1 MPTMTQT
8 LAVNFPR
15 ARVWPLLGDVEQV
28 MSCMPGASLTKP
40 REGDRIFGQ
49 MRVKLGPIAAAF
61 AGEGTLT
68 MDEATHTGVIHG
80 QGTDPKNNSRAKADV
95 TFAVLEEGA
104 GTRIDLTVDFT
115 LTGVLAQF
123 SRGAIVQEIANRL
136 TAEFARNLEAKLA
149 ATAPAVATETVAE
162 EVVEAT
168 SSVEAVSAPAPEP
181 AKELNAGNL
190 LWVMLK
196 DWLRKLFS
204 SPLPSGERVARRAG
218 EGDARGGASG
228 KSATPSP

>member
-28 MSCMPGASLTKP
+28 IACMPGASLTKP

-68 MDEATHTGVIHG
+68 MDAATHTGLIHG

-95 TFAVLEEGA
+95 TFAVVEEGT

-149 ATAPAVATETVAE
+149 ATAPVAEVAASSEAVAAPAPE
-162 EVVEAT
+162 
-168 SSVEAVSAPAPEP
+168 PAPEP

-204 SPLPSGERVARRAG
+204 NPLPSGERVARRAG

>member
-8 LAVNFPR
+8 LTVNFPR
-15 ARVWPLLGDVEQV
+15 DRVWPLLGDVEQV

-68 MDEATHTGVIHG
+68 MDAETHTGVIHG

-95 TFAVLEEGA
+95 TFAVLEEGQ

-149 ATAPAVATETVAE
+149 ATAPAVPSATLVE
-162 EVVEAT
+162 EIAK
-168 SSVEAVSAPAPEP
+168 PAEP
-181 AKELNAGNL
+181 AASSPPADLNAGKL
-190 LWVMLK
+190 LWTMLK
-196 DWLRKLFS
+196 DWLRGLF
-204 SPLPSGERVARRAG
+204 
-218 EGDARGGASG
+218 RGLGGRNRSM
-228 KSATPSP
+228 T

>member
-15 ARVWPLLGDVEQV
+15 ASVWPLLGDVEQV
-28 MSCMPGASLTKP
+28 ISCMPGASLTKP

-61 AGEGTLT
+61 AGEGTLS

-95 TFAVLEEGA
+95 TFAVLEEGS

-123 SRGAIVQEIANRL
+123 SRGALVQEIANRL

-149 ATAPAVATETVAE
+149 ATAPAE
-162 EVVEAT
+162 EVVDGVTEAP
-168 SSVEAVSAPAPEP
+168 PAP

-196 DWLRKLFS
+196 DWLRGLFS
-204 SPLPSGERVARRAG
+204 NPLPPGERVARRAG

>member
-28 MSCMPGASLTKP
+28 IACMPGASLTKP

-68 MDEATHTGVIHG
+68 MDAATHTGVIHG

-95 TFAVLEEGA
+95 TFAVLEEGQ

-149 ATAPAVATETVAE
+149 ATAPAAQSAAVVDEVAKPA
-162 EVVEAT
+162 
-168 SSVEAVSAPAPEP
+168 APPPP
-181 AKELNAGNL
+181 ADLNAGKL
-190 LWVMLK
+190 LWTMLK
-196 DWLRKLFS
+196 DWIRGLF
-204 SPLPSGERVARRAG
+204 
-218 EGDARGGASG
+218 RGLGGRNRSM
-228 KSATPSP
+228 T

>member
-28 MSCMPGASLTKP
+28 IACMPGASLTKP

-61 AGEGTLT
+61 VGEGTLT

-95 TFAVLEEGA
+95 TFAVVEEGPV
-104 GTRIDLTVDFT
+104 TRIDLTVDFT

-149 ATAPAVATETVAE
+149 ATAPVAE
-162 EVVEAT
+162 VAAAASSDVVAAPAPE
-168 SSVEAVSAPAPEP
+168 PAPEP

-190 LWVMLK
+190 LWSMLK

-204 SPLPSGERVARRAG
+204 NPLPSGERVARRAG

>member
-95 TFAVLEEGA
+95 TFAVVEEGS

-149 ATAPAVATETVAE
+149 ATAPVAEVAASSDAVAAPAPEPA
-162 EVVEAT
+162 
-168 SSVEAVSAPAPEP
+168 SKPAPEP

-190 LWVMLK
+190 LWSMVK

-204 SPLPSGERVARRAG
+204 NPLPSGERVARRAG

>member
-1 MPTMTQT
+1 MPTLTQT

-28 MSCMPGASLTKP
+28 ITCIPGASLTKP
-40 REGDRIFGQ
+40 REDDRIFGQ
-49 MRVKLGPIAAAF
+49 MRVKLGPIAATF
-61 AGEGTLT
+61 TGEGTLT
-68 MDEATHTGVIHG
+68 MDAATRTGVIHG

-95 TFAVLEEGA
+95 TFAVLEEGQ

-149 ATAPAVATETVAE
+149 ATAPVTA
-162 EVVEAT
+162 
-168 SSVEAVSAPAPEP
+168 EAVTAPVTEAPP
-181 AKELNAGNL
+181 TPKELNAGNL
-190 LWVMLK
+190 LWAMLK
-196 DWLRKLFS
+196 DWLRGLF
-204 SPLPSGERVARRAG
+204 GN
-218 EGDARGGASG
+218 RGLQGNHSR
-228 KSATPSP
+228 PR

>member
-49 MRVKLGPIAAAF
+49 MRVKLGPIAATF

-95 TFAVLEEGA
+95 TFAVVEEGA

-149 ATAPAVATETVAE
+149 ATAPVAEVAASSDAVAAPAPEPA
-162 EVVEAT
+162 
-168 SSVEAVSAPAPEP
+168 SKPAPEP

-190 LWVMLK
+190 LWSMVK

-204 SPLPSGERVARRAG
+204 NPLPSGERVARRAG

>member
-28 MSCMPGASLTKP
+28 IACMPGASLTKP

-95 TFAVLEEGA
+95 TFAVLEEGP

-149 ATAPAVATETVAE
+149 ATAPAVEQ
-162 EVVEAT
+162 VEAA
-168 SSVEAVSAPAPEP
+168 SSDAVAAPVPEPVPEAAPEP

-196 DWLRKLFS
+196 DWLRGLF
-204 SPLPSGERVARRAG
+204 
-218 EGDARGGASG
+218 GGRSLQDNH
-228 KSATPSP
+228 SRSR

>member
-15 ARVWPLLGDVEQV
+15 ARVWPLLSDVERV
-28 MSCMPGASLTKP
+28 IACMPGASLTKP

-95 TFAVLEEGA
+95 TFAVVEEGP

-149 ATAPAVATETVAE
+149 ATAPAEK
-162 EVVEAT
+162 VVEMAPLA
-168 SSVEAVSAPAPEP
+168 EAVAAPPPEP

-190 LWVMLK
+190 LWSMLK

-204 SPLPSGERVARRAG
+204 NPLPSGERVARRAG

-228 KSATPSP
+228 KGATPSP

>member
-28 MSCMPGASLTKP
+28 IACMPGASLTKP

-68 MDEATHTGVIHG
+68 MDAATHTGVIHG

-95 TFAVLEEGA
+95 TFAVVEDGA

-149 ATAPAVATETVAE
+149 ATAPVAE
-162 EVVEAT
+162 TSVEAVVEAT
-168 SSVEAVSAPAPEP
+168 SSVEAVSAPAPES

-196 DWLRKLFS
+196 DWLRGLF
-204 SPLPSGERVARRAG
+204 
-218 EGDARGGASG
+218 GGRSLQDNH
-228 KSATPSP
+228 SRSR

>member
-28 MSCMPGASLTKP
+28 IACMPGASLTKP

-95 TFAVLEEGA
+95 TFAVVEEGA

-123 SRGAIVQEIANRL
+123 SRGALVQEIANRL

-149 ATAPAVATETVAE
+149 ATAPVA
-162 EVVEAT
+162 EVVEDAAPVT
-168 SSVEAVSAPAPEP
+168 ASAAPPEP

-190 LWVMLK
+190 LWSMVK

-204 SPLPSGERVARRAG
+204 NPLPSGERVARRAG

>member
-28 MSCMPGASLTKP
+28 ISCMPGASLTKP

-68 MDEATHTGVIHG
+68 MDAATHTGVIHG

-95 TFAVLEEGA
+95 TFSVLEEGA

-149 ATAPAVATETVAE
+149 ATAPAAE
-162 EVVEAT
+162 EEAAASSDVVA
-168 SSVEAVSAPAPEP
+168 APAPEP
-181 AKELNAGNL
+181 APEPATELNAGNL
-190 LWVMLK
+190 LWSMLK
-196 DWLRKLFS
+196 DWLRGLF
-204 SPLPSGERVARRAG
+204 
-218 EGDARGGASG
+218 GGRSLQDNHG
-228 KSATPSP
+228 RSR

>member
-28 MSCMPGASLTKP
+28 IACMPGASLTKP

-61 AGEGTLT
+61 VGEGTLT

-95 TFAVLEEGA
+95 TFAVVEEGPV
-104 GTRIDLTVDFT
+104 TRIDLTVDFT

-149 ATAPAVATETVAE
+149 ATAPVAE
-162 EVVEAT
+162 EEAAASSDVV
-168 SSVEAVSAPAPEP
+168 AVPAPEPAPEP

-196 DWLRKLFS
+196 DWLRGLF
-204 SPLPSGERVARRAG
+204 
-218 EGDARGGASG
+218 GGRSLQDNH
-228 KSATPSP
+228 SRSR

>member
-28 MSCMPGASLTKP
+28 IACMPGASLTKP

-95 TFAVLEEGA
+95 TFAVVEEGP

-149 ATAPAVATETVAE
+149 ATAPVAEVAASSDAVAAPAPEPA
-162 EVVEAT
+162 
-168 SSVEAVSAPAPEP
+168 SKPAPEP

-190 LWVMLK
+190 LWSMVK

-204 SPLPSGERVARRAG
+204 NPLPSGERVARRAG

>member
-95 TFAVLEEGA
+95 TFAVVEEGS

-149 ATAPAVATETVAE
+149 ATAPVEEMAAASTDAVA
-162 EVVEAT
+162 
-168 SSVEAVSAPAPEP
+168 APVPEP
-181 AKELNAGNL
+181 ASEPPKELNAGNL
-190 LWVMLK
+190 LWSMLK

-204 SPLPSGERVARRAG
+204 NPLPSGERVVRRAG

>member
-28 MSCMPGASLTKP
+28 IACMPGASLTKP

-68 MDEATHTGVIHG
+68 MDEVTHTGVIHG

-95 TFAVLEEGA
+95 TFAVLEEGP

-149 ATAPAVATETVAE
+149 ATAPVAE
-162 EVVEAT
+162 VAA
-168 SSVEAVSAPAPEP
+168 SSEAVVAPTPEP
-181 AKELNAGNL
+181 ASEPVKELNAGNL
-190 LWVMLK
+190 LWSMVK

-204 SPLPSGERVARRAG
+204 NPLPSGERVARRAG

-228 KSATPSP
+228 KSTTPSP

>member
-28 MSCMPGASLTKP
+28 IACMPGASLTKP

-61 AGEGTLT
+61 AGEGTLA
-68 MDEATHTGVIHG
+68 MDAATHTGVIHG

-95 TFAVLEEGA
+95 TFAVLEEGP

-123 SRGAIVQEIANRL
+123 GRGAIVQEIANRL

-149 ATAPAVATETVAE
+149 ATAPVEVAV
-162 EVVEAT
+162 EVVEDAAPIAA
-168 SSVEAVSAPAPEP
+168 SAAPAEP

-196 DWLRKLFS
+196 DWLRKMFS
-204 SPLPSGERVARRAG
+204 SPLPSGERVARRASRA
-218 EGDARGGASG
+218 D
-228 KSATPSP
+228 

>member
-28 MSCMPGASLTKP
+28 ISCMPGASLTKP

-68 MDEATHTGVIHG
+68 MDAATHTGVIHG

-95 TFAVLEEGA
+95 TFAVLEEGS

-149 ATAPAVATETVAE
+149 APAPAE
-162 EVVEAT
+162 EVVDVVTEAP
-168 SSVEAVSAPAPEP
+168 PAP

-196 DWLRKLFS
+196 DWLRGLFGNRS
-204 SPLPSGERVARRAG
+204 LQGNHSRTR
-218 EGDARGGASG
+218 
-228 KSATPSP
+228 

>member
-49 MRVKLGPIAAAF
+49 MRVKLGPIAAVF
-61 AGEGTLT
+61 AGEGTLA

-95 TFAVLEEGA
+95 TFSVLEEGA

-149 ATAPAVATETVAE
+149 ASAPAEVMAAASSDTAAAPVPEPAAE
-162 EVVEAT
+162 
-168 SSVEAVSAPAPEP
+168 SAPEPTPEPAPEP

-196 DWLRKLFS
+196 DWLRGLF
-204 SPLPSGERVARRAG
+204 
-218 EGDARGGASG
+218 GGRSLQNNH
-228 KSATPSP
+228 SRSR

>member
-28 MSCMPGASLTKP
+28 ISCMPGASLTKP

-68 MDEATHTGVIHG
+68 MDAATHTGVIHG

-95 TFAVLEEGA
+95 TFAVLEDGP

-149 ATAPAVATETVAE
+149 ATAPVAE
-162 EVVEAT
+162 EEVAA
-168 SSVEAVSAPAPEP
+168 SSEAVAAPAPEPAPEP

-204 SPLPSGERVARRAG
+204 NPLPSGERVAQRAG

>member
-95 TFAVLEEGA
+95 TFAVVEEGP

-149 ATAPAVATETVAE
+149 ATAPVAE
-162 EVVEAT
+162 EEAAASSDVVAAPAPE
-168 SSVEAVSAPAPEP
+168 PAPEP

-196 DWLRKLFS
+196 DWLRGLF
-204 SPLPSGERVARRAG
+204 
-218 EGDARGGASG
+218 GGRSLQDNH
-228 KSATPSP
+228 SRSR

>member
-68 MDEATHTGVIHG
+68 MDETTHTGVIHG

-95 TFAVLEEGA
+95 TFAVLEEGS

-149 ATAPAVATETVAE
+149 ATAPVAE
-162 EVVEAT
+162 EEVEPVA
-168 SSVEAVSAPAPEP
+168 ASAASPEP

-190 LWVMLK
+190 LWVMVK

-204 SPLPSGERVARRAG
+204 NPLPSGERVARRAG

>member
-28 MSCMPGASLTKP
+28 ISCMPGASLTKP

-95 TFAVLEEGA
+95 TFAVVEEGP

-149 ATAPAVATETVAE
+149 ATAPVAE
-162 EVVEAT
+162 EDAEPVA
-168 SSVEAVSAPAPEP
+168 ASAASPEP

-190 LWVMLK
+190 LWSMLK

-204 SPLPSGERVARRAG
+204 NPLPSGKRVARRAG
-218 EGDARGGASG
+218 EGDVRGGASG

>member
-28 MSCMPGASLTKP
+28 IACMPGASLTKP

-95 TFAVLEEGA
+95 TFAVVEEGP

-136 TAEFARNLEAKLA
+136 TAEFARNLETKLA
-149 ATAPAVATETVAE
+149 ATAPAVVEDAEPVA
-162 EVVEAT
+162 A
-168 SSVEAVSAPAPEP
+168 SAASPEP

-190 LWVMLK
+190 LWSMLK

-204 SPLPSGERVARRAG
+204 NPLPSGERVARRAG